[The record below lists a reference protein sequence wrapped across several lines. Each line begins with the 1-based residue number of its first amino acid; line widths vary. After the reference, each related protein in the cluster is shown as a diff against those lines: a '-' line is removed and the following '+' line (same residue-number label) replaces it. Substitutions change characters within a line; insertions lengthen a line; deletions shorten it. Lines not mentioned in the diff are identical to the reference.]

1 MRVRW
6 EVSEKAW
13 LEQFS
18 AARDLA
24 VDYLL
29 LDLDQRVE
37 RPWLDEARERVE
49 LIGYCAT
56 AASTDTLERALEL
69 DVDFFCMSAD
79 GGELDTRRLP
89 LRLIIEQQ
97 HEADASQPAGA
108 AWARRLR
115 GWEAADRAGLES
127 QARAGRVFL
136 AGHERLPEASIL
148 QQIGPFAVAVPD
160 RVTAEE
166 LARYI
171 AV

>member
-1 MRVRW
+1 MSIRW

-18 AARDLA
+18 ATRDLA

-29 LDLDQRVE
+29 LDLDRQVE

-49 LIGYCAT
+49 LIGYCAN
-56 AASTDTLERALEL
+56 AAGADSLERALEL
-69 DVDFFCMSAD
+69 DVDFFCMGAD
-79 GGELDTRRLP
+79 GGGLDAKRLP

-97 HEADASQPAGA
+97 LEADAIQSAGA
-108 AWARRLR
+108 AWARRLH
-115 GWEAADRAGLES
+115 GWEAADRAGLGRL
-127 QARAGRVFL
+127 ARAGRVFL
-136 AGHERLPEASIL
+136 AGHDRLPDASIL

-160 RVTAEE
+160 RVTAGE